1 MKLLHTLQRGKDRL
15 GKESFRRIARFVDSQ
30 RTEEDSFR
38 DRSGKADLYY
48 TLFGWIL
55 SYVLGIGPDRKK
67 MAAYLAQ
74 QDADSPDLISYAAY
88 MRCRMIELL
97 MNKRRAGLVIHSLF
111 STKIKALHEFSS
123 LPHDDPKA
131 PYTQFIRL
139 SLLEDTGNRYR
150 NRRWAAGV
158 VSRFKTG
165 GGSPSIRDS
174 ETDDDAFVN
183 KKDITESLECYRA
196 KGGGFGNV
204 RNATAATTNATVA
217 ALAVKGQLG
226 GYAENEDVRY
236 LRDLQE
242 PSGGFGAVEGAPM
255 PDLLSTAT
263 ALFML
268 NCYGVRPKYAAGD
281 FIEAHW
287 LDSGGFSATLLEE
300 MSDVEYTFYG
310 ILSLGAI

>member
-15 GKESFRRIARFVDSQ
+15 GKESFRRISRFVDSQ
-30 RTEEDSFR
+30 RTDEDSFR
-38 DRSGKADLYY
+38 DKSGKADLYY

-74 QDADSPDLISYAAY
+74 QDADSPDLIRYAAY
-88 MRCRMIELL
+88 IRCRMIELL
-97 MNKRRAGLVIHSLF
+97 MNKRKAGLLMHSLF
-111 STKIKALHEFSS
+111 STKIKALHDFSG
-123 LPHDDPKA
+123 LPHDDPQS

-150 NRRWAAGV
+150 NSRWAGV
-158 VSRFKTG
+158 VSKFKTG
-165 GGSPSIRDS
+165 GSPSVRDS
-174 ETDDDAFVN
+174 KTDDGTVN
-183 KKDITESLECYRA
+183 KKDILESLERYRV
-196 KGGGFGNV
+196 KGGGFGNM

-217 ALAVKGQLG
+217 ALAVKGQLA
-226 GYAENEDVRY
+226 GYTENEDVRY

-242 PSGGFGAVEGAPM
+242 PSGGFGAVKDSPV

-268 NCYGVRPKYAAGD
+268 SCYGIRPKYAAGD

-300 MSDVEYTFYG
+300 ESDVEYTFYG